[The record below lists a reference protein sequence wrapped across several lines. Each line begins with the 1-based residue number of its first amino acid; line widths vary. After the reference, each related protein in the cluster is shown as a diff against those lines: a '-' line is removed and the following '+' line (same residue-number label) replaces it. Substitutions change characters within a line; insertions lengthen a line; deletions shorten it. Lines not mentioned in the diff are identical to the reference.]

1 MKKTLSLL
9 LALLLVVLAFGAFT
23 GCSKRTEISG
33 PAILTEWQST
43 YTAGAFGIRNK
54 QDPFV
59 ELTLSTGDTIR
70 LELYPN
76 VAPIAVENFTKYV
89 EDGFYDGV
97 IFHRIIKNFMIQTGG
112 FEEKEV
118 TLESGEKETRLSQKT
133 PTYPA
138 IKGEFSANGVRN
150 DLSHT
155 RGVLSMARVGK
166 TPPETSKQFNSATSQ
181 FFICSEITEGQTSSL
196 NGNYAAFGCV
206 IDEESMEVVSKLEK
220 VETTSKDLYYGD
232 NGQSSNDVPVE
243 TIKIIK
249 ATLYKA

>member
-1 MKKTLSLL
+1 MKKILAILLSLL
-9 LALLLVVLAFGAFT
+9 LVSCFALT
-23 GCSKRTEISG
+23 GCDGKEEASAAKTIR
-33 PAILTEWQST
+33 EWQSQ
-43 YTAGAFGIRNK
+43 YTAGSFGIRNLN
-54 QDPFV
+54 DPFV

-76 VAPIAVENFTKYV
+76 VAPISVENFMKYV
-89 EDGFYDGV
+89 EDGFYEGV

-138 IKGEFSANGVRN
+138 VKGEFSANGVRN

-155 RGVLSMARVGK
+155 RGVLSMARTGVK
-166 TPPETSKQFNSATSQ
+166 KSATSQ
-181 FFICSEITEGQTSSL
+181 FFICSEITAGQTASL

-206 IDEESMEVVSKLEK
+206 IDEESMAVVSKLEK
-220 VETTSKDLYYGD
+220 VETTSKTLYYGD
-232 NGQSSNDVPVE
+232 NGQPSSDVPVE
-243 TIKIIK
+243 TIKITK